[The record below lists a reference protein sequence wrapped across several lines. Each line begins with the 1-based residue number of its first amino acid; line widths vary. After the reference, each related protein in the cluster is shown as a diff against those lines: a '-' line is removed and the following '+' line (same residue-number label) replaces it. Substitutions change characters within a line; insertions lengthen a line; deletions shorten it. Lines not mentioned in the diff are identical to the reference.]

1 MCFVI
6 FVVKEKMSGEQY
18 INFQSDLQYIK
29 GIGPKRAEVLAA
41 AGIRNVFDLL
51 YHFPRR
57 YLDRS
62 TVCKI
67 AELNTSHQDIEVT
80 IVGKV
85 LSGEYI
91 RKGRRG
97 FYQILLS
104 DDSGT
109 VKCTWFNGT
118 KYIKKVFETRD
129 QVAIS
134 GKPEFKFGVQFVH
147 PDYDKLDQ
155 DEYSGQNTGRIIPLY
170 PSSADMKNKGLDTRG
185 LRRIM
190 GNVFNDYQLSIPE
203 ILPVSLLEQF
213 KILPIKEAI
222 KQIHFPNDD
231 NLLLRAKT
239 RFKFEELFYMQLILA
254 VKAKGIKS
262 IFKKFKYHRA
272 GEKLKQ
278 IYEKLPF
285 DLTTAQKR
293 VIKEIW
299 KDMRSPVVMNRL
311 LQGDV
316 GSGKTVVA
324 LLVSSIAVSSGFQA
338 AVMAPTEI
346 LARQH
351 FLTLQE
357 LGKPAGIEVSLLIGG
372 QRKKERQE
380 ILDKIGRGESQL
392 IVGTHALIQDNVVM
406 DKLALVIID
415 EQHRFGVEQRGKIIK
430 KGMNPDVLVMTATPI
445 PRTMSM
451 TVFGDMDV
459 SVIDEYPKGRGK
471 VTTKIVGKAKLQ
483 KVYDYTRE
491 QVKAGSQAYIV
502 YPLIEK
508 SKKMDLQAAE
518 EGYEFLS
525 TKIFPDL
532 NIALIHGSMKSQ
544 EKDEV
549 MNRFKFGEVQ
559 ILISTTVIEVGVDN
573 PNATIMIIE
582 NAERFGLTQIHQLR
596 GRIGRGGKDGVCV
609 LVARKSSEK
618 SGQRL
623 EILSTTTNGF
633 EISEEDLKLRGPGE
647 LYGTKQSGFPKMR
660 IADVIED
667 RKIMLLARSE
677 ARKLIEND
685 PQLRRQHNQK
695 VREHLLKYYSDYLD
709 FMEIL

>member
-1 MCFVI
+1 MS
-6 FVVKEKMSGEQY
+6 SGENH
-18 INFQSDLQYIK
+18 INFTSDLQYIK
-29 GIGPKRAEVLAA
+29 GIGPKRAEVLAQE
-41 AGIRNVFDLL
+41 GIQTAYHLL
-51 YHFPRR
+51 YHFPHR
-57 YLDRS
+57 YLDR
-62 TVCKI
+62 TTICKI
-67 AELNTSHQDIEVT
+67 AELNSSHQDMEVT

-85 LSGEYI
+85 LTGEYV

-97 FYQILLS
+97 FYQLLLS

-118 KYIKKVFETRD
+118 CYIRKVFETGD
-129 QVAIS
+129 PVAIS
-134 GKPEFKFGVQFVH
+134 GKPDFKFGINFVH
-147 PDYDKLDQ
+147 PDYDKLEA
-155 DEYSGQNTGRIIPLY
+155 DEYKGRNTGRIIPLY
-170 PSSADMKNKGLDTRG
+170 PSSAEMKNKGMDTRG

-190 GNVFNDYQLSIPE
+190 ANLFQNYSLNLPE
-203 ILPVSLLEQF
+203 ILPPQLITKHNILSLPKAL
-213 KILPIKEAI
+213 
-222 KQIHFPNDD
+222 KQIHFPD
-231 NLLLRAKT
+231 NNKLLLRAKT
-239 RFKFEELFYMQLILA
+239 RFKFEEFFYLQLILA
-254 VKAKGIKS
+254 VKAKGIKTVH
-262 IFKKFKYHRA
+262 KKFKYERA
-272 GEKLKQ
+272 GKKLSQ
-278 IYEKLPF
+278 IYKKLPF
-285 DLTTAQKR
+285 DLTNAQKK

-299 KDMRSPVVMNRL
+299 EDMQKPVVMNRL

-324 LLVSSIAVSSGFQA
+324 LLVASIAVSAGFQA

-351 FLTLQE
+351 FKTLQE

-372 QRKKERQE
+372 QRKKEREE
-380 ILDKIGRGESQL
+380 ILEKIKKGASQL
-392 IVGTHALIQDNVVM
+392 IVGTHALIQNNVVM

-430 KGMNPDVLVMTATPI
+430 KGMNPDVLIMTATPI

-471 VTTKIVGKAKLQ
+471 VTTRIVGKSKLG

-491 QVKAGSQAYIV
+491 QILAGSQAYIV

-518 EGYEFLS
+518 EGFKQLS
-525 TKIFPDL
+525 EKIFPNL
-532 NIALIHGSMKSQ
+532 NLALVHGGMKSQ
-544 EKDEV
+544 EKDDV
-549 MNRFKFGEVQ
+549 MNRFKAGEVQ
-559 ILISTTVIEVGVDN
+559 ILVSTTVIEVGVDN

-609 LVARKSSEK
+609 LVQRKNSDK
-618 SGQRL
+618 AGQRL
-623 EILSTTTNGF
+623 EILAATTNGF

-660 IADVIED
+660 IADFIED
-667 RKIMLLARSE
+667 KKILLLAHRE
-677 ARKLIEND
+677 AKSLVNED
-685 PQLRRQHNQK
+685 PQLRRQHHQK
-695 VREHLLKYYSDYLD
+695 VRAHLLQHYGEYLD
-709 FMEIL
+709 FIDIL

>member
-1 MCFVI
+1 MT
-6 FVVKEKMSGEQY
+6 GEQY
-18 INFQSDLQYIK
+18 LNFKSDLQYVK
-29 GIGPKRAEVLAA
+29 GIGPKRGEVLSVE
-41 AGIRNVFDLL
+41 GIRNLYDLL

-85 LSGEYI
+85 LSGEYV
-91 RKGRRG
+91 RKGKRG
-97 FYQILLS
+97 FYQLLLS

-118 KYIKKVFETRD
+118 KFIKKVFETGD
-129 QVAIS
+129 HVAIS

-155 DEYSGQNTGRIIPLY
+155 DEYQGQNTGRIIPLY
-170 PSSADMKNKGLDTRG
+170 GSSAEMKSKGLDTRG

-190 GNVFNDYQLSIPE
+190 SNLFNNYKLAIPE
-203 ILPVSLLEQF
+203 ILPLNLLEEY
-213 KILPIKEAI
+213 KILSIHDAI
-222 KQIHFPNDD
+222 KQIHFPEDK
-231 NLLLRAKT
+231 NLLTRAQT

-254 VKAKGIKS
+254 VKAMGIKT
-262 IFKKFKYHRA
+262 IYKKFKYDRA

-285 DLTTAQKR
+285 DLTNAQKN

-299 KDMRSPVVMNRL
+299 EDMKKPAVMNRL

-324 LLVSSIAVSSGFQA
+324 LLVASIAVSSGFQA

-351 FLTLQE
+351 FKTLQE

-372 QRKKERQE
+372 QRKKERTE
-380 ILDKIGRGESQL
+380 ILEKIQNGESQL
-392 IVGTHALIQDNVVM
+392 IVGTHALIQDSVVM
-406 DKLALVIID
+406 DRLSLVIID

-430 KGMNPDVLVMTATPI
+430 KGLNPDVLIMTATPI
-445 PRTMSM
+445 PRTMSL

-459 SVIDEYPKGRGK
+459 SVIDEYPKGKGK
-471 VTTKIVGKAKLQ
+471 VTTRIVGKSKLDA
-483 KVYDYTRE
+483 VYDYTRKQIE
-491 QVKAGSQAYIV
+491 DGSQAYIV

-508 SKKMDLQAAE
+508 SKKLDLQAAE
-518 EGYEFLS
+518 EGYEYLS
-525 TKIFPDL
+525 TKVFL
-532 NIALIHGSMKSQ
+532 NCKLALVHGGMKSQ

-549 MNRFKFGEVQ
+549 MQQFKSGEVQ
-559 ILISTTVIEVGVDN
+559 ILVSTTVIEVGVDN

-596 GRIGRGGKDGVCV
+596 GRIGRGGKNGVCV
-609 LVARKSSEK
+609 LVERKPSPK
-618 SGQRL
+618 SGERL
-623 EILSTTTNGF
+623 EILASTTNGF
-633 EISEEDLKLRGPGE
+633 DISEEDLKLRGPGE

-660 IADVIED
+660 IADMIED

-677 ARKLIEND
+677 ARKLIDED
-685 PQLRRQHNQK
+685 AHLRRQHNQK
-695 VREHLLKYYSDYLD
+695 VREHLLKYYSEYLE